1 MLIYKGEMF
10 SVYKYSNNLKD
21 DGVIITDNIAFHG
34 LVEQEERIKNKII
47 EAMDKCGLE
56 ENSPEESKTKFAEAI
71 AEAVIF
77 EIKNM
82 TITATAPNGAVTII
96 KIE

>member
-1 MLIYKGEMF
+1 MAT
-10 SVYKYSNNLKD
+10 S
-21 DGVIITDNIAFHG
+21 
-34 LVEQEERIKNKII
+34 EERLENKII
-47 EAMDKCGLE
+47 EVMDECGLE
-56 ENSPEESKTKFAEAI
+56 ENDPQESKKKFAKKLAQAI
-71 AEAVIF
+71 LF

>member
-1 MLIYKGEMF
+1 MDEC
-10 SVYKYSNNLKD
+10 SV
-21 DGVIITDNIAFHG
+21 
-34 LVEQEERIKNKII
+34 
-47 EAMDKCGLE
+47 E
-56 ENSPEESKTKFAEAI
+56 ENSPETSKEQFAEKLAQ
-71 AEAVIF
+71 AVIF

>member
-1 MLIYKGEMF
+1 MAT
-10 SVYKYSNNLKD
+10 S
-21 DGVIITDNIAFHG
+21 
-34 LVEQEERIKNKII
+34 EQRLKNKII
-47 EAMDKCGLE
+47 AVMDQCALE
-56 ENSPEESKTKFAEAI
+56 ETNPQESKEQFAEKLAK
-71 AEAVIF
+71 AVIF

>member
-1 MLIYKGEMF
+1 MATSEIRL
-10 SVYKYSNNLKD
+10 
-21 DGVIITDNIAFHG
+21 
-34 LVEQEERIKNKII
+34 KNKII
-47 EAMDKCGLE
+47 QVMDECGVE
-56 ENSPEESKTKFAEAI
+56 ENNPQESKTIFAQRL

-82 TITATAPNGAVTII
+82 TISATAPNGTVTII

>member
-1 MLIYKGEMF
+1 
-10 SVYKYSNNLKD
+10 
-21 DGVIITDNIAFHG
+21 
-34 LVEQEERIKNKII
+34 
-47 EAMDKCGLE
+47 MDECGLE
-56 ENSPEESKTKFAEAI
+56 ENSPEDSKIQFAEAI

>member
-1 MLIYKGEMF
+1 MATSEVRL
-10 SVYKYSNNLKD
+10 
-21 DGVIITDNIAFHG
+21 
-34 LVEQEERIKNKII
+34 KNKII
-47 EAMDKCGLE
+47 EVMDECALE
-56 ENSPEESKTKFAEAI
+56 ETDPQTSKENFAERLAQ
-71 AEAVIF
+71 AVVF

>member
-1 MLIYKGEMF
+1 MATSETR
-10 SVYKYSNNLKD
+10 LK
-21 DGVIITDNIAFHG
+21 
-34 LVEQEERIKNKII
+34 EKII
-47 EAMDKCGLE
+47 AVMDECSVE
-56 ENSPEESKTKFAEAI
+56 ENSPETSKEQFAEKLAQ
-71 AEAVIF
+71 AVIF

>member
-1 MLIYKGEMF
+1 MATSEDRL
-10 SVYKYSNNLKD
+10 
-21 DGVIITDNIAFHG
+21 
-34 LVEQEERIKNKII
+34 KNKII
-47 EAMDKCGLE
+47 QVMDDCGLE
-56 ENSPEESKTKFAEAI
+56 ENSPEDSKTKFAEAL
-71 AEAVIF
+71 AKAVIF